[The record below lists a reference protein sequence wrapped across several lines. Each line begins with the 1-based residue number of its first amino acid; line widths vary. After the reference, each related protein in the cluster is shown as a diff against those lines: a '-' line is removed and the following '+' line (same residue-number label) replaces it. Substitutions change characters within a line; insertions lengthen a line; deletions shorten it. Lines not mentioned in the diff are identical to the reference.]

1 MEQNG
6 TNTALTLNELRAN
19 SERTTSEQREINTV
33 AYHDGSS
40 EARESREKAER
51 KFIFEAVVKR
61 SNSRATVEVRRI
73 SRYTCEDYYIHI
85 VSVFTLSGYNITA
98 CDTDTAKTT
107 TETL

>member
-1 MEQNG
+1 M
-6 TNTALTLNELRAN
+6 N
-19 SERTTSEQREINTV
+19 SERTTSEQREITTV
-33 AYHDGSS
+33 VYHDGSN

-61 SNSRATVEVRRI
+61 SNSRATVEDV
-73 SRYTCEDYYIHI
+73 YIYI